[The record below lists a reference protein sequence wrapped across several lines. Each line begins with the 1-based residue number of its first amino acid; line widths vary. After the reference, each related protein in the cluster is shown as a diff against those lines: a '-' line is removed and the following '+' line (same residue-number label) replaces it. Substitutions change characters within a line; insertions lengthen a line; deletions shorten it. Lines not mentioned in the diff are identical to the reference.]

1 MIRPVP
7 ELLKLAPTQVG
18 YRVTAAVN
26 GPAPPALRP
35 AIREEIR
42 LLLTDLVTPD
52 GLTGRDLA
60 RGLLADR
67 ADLPVLFYQRLQ
79 RGSGRDGV
87 RRGLGDQF
95 PAETLHHLETAGGD
109 PPRPRHAAPPGRS
122 ATGGGINTHVSDDDC
137 APEAKP

>member
-7 ELLKLAPTQVG
+7 ELLKLAPAQVG

-26 GPAPPALRP
+26 GPAAPALRP
-35 AIREEIR
+35 AIRDEIR

-67 ADLPVLFYQRLQ
+67 ADLPVLFL
-79 RGSGRDGV
+79 SGYSADLAEME
-87 RRGLGDQF
+87 LGG
-95 PAETLHHLETAGGD
+95 A
-109 PPRPRHAAPPGRS
+109 S
-122 ATGGGINTHVSDDDC
+122 ATNFLPKPFIIWKPRAAIRRVLDTPRRPAGAQPEGG
-137 APEAKP
+137 